1 MIHILAAEYKVS
13 HRGLRRELLLLR
25 RKEVDRLEQYF
36 RDRVIR
42 AE

>member
-13 HRGLRRELLLLR
+13 HRALRRELLLPR
-25 RKEVDRLEQYF
+25 RREVDGLEQYF
-36 RDRVIR
+36 RDRIIK